1 MSKCILFVIFILH
14 WSLFAQGQNKTYAE
28 NQIAGLEKALTRYQ
42 NVNPDSWMYLSC
54 DPCIRKGDTSDVVA
68 LLETNLLLTGDLKD
82 ERKTDTN
89 FFDETIH
96 KSLIRFQQRNGLVAD
111 GVLGP
116 QTIEALNVPV
126 FDRIQQIENAI
137 EQWKMFGEKISEPYI
152 LINLP
157 DYSLQIIDSG
167 RVTRKMKVIIGKQ
180 TTKTPVFQSMI
191 KYLVINPDWVV
202 PHSIASKEILPML
215 QKDPEYIARNHMEVF
230 TFYKGSKVKV
240 AYDSVDWKK
249 VPQENF
255 RYQIEQTPGPWNVL
269 GQVKFIFPN
278 EYNIYLHDTSEKY
291 LFSHP
296 VRTYS
301 HGCIRI
307 EKPLDLAA
315 WLLNTNPLE
324 IEDLLVESESSSII
338 NLPVSVPVAID
349 YFTTWVDTDSSLQ
362 FREDIY
368 NYQSGGN
375 FNSNYY

>member
-1 MSKCILFVIFILH
+1 MGKCILFVIFILH
-14 WSLFAQGQNKTYAE
+14 WSLFAQSQSKTYAE
-28 NQIAGLEKALTRYQ
+28 NQIAGLEKALARYQ

-68 LLETNLLLTGDLKD
+68 LLESNLLLTGDLRE
-82 ERKTDTN
+82 ERKTNSN
-89 FFDETIH
+89 FFDESIH

-111 GVLGP
+111 GILGP
-116 QTIEALNVPV
+116 QTIETLNVPV
-126 FDRIQQIENAI
+126 FDRIQQIKNAI
-137 EQWKMFGEKISEPYI
+137 EQWKMFGEKINEPYI
-152 LINLP
+152 LVNLP

-167 RVTRKMKVIIGKQ
+167 KVIKRMKVIIGKQ
-180 TTKTPVFQSMI
+180 TTRTPVFLSMI
-191 KYLVINPDWVV
+191 EYLVINPNWIV

-215 QKDPEYIARNHMEVF
+215 QNDPEYITRNHMEIF

-240 AYDSVDWKK
+240 ADSVDWKK
-249 VPQENF
+249 VSRENF

-278 EYNIYLHDTSEKY
+278 KYNIYLHDTSEKY

-315 WLLNTNPLE
+315 WLLSTSREE
-324 IEDLLVESESSSII
+324 IESLFLESGVSSII
-338 NLPVSVPVAID
+338 NLPVPVPVTID
-349 YFTTWVDTDSSLQ
+349 YFTTWVDADSSLQ

-368 NYQSGGN
+368 NYQSEAN
-375 FNSNYY
+375 FDSNSY